1 MIRIVSPLLGTV
13 VSVRVS
19 VGDTV
24 AAGEAL
30 CVIESMKMEHAV
42 CAEQAMVVRS
52 VAVAAGDKVENGAV
66 LVEGEVVD
74 AGRAGAK
81 VDASGG
87 GVSDGTSDSSRLAAL
102 RERKHKLTDAA
113 RQAATQKRHTRGMRT
128 VRENIAQL
136 FDHGTFVEYGGFAVA
151 AQRRRRETQDLIDNT
166 PADGLVTGI
175 GLVDGRRCAVLAYD
189 YTVLAGT
196 QGFVNHR
203 KTDRILEVIE
213 RERLPVVL
221 YAEGGGGR
229 PGDVDAPGVAGL
241 DVMSF
246 ASFARLSGLVPTVGI
261 VAGYCFAGNAALLGC
276 CDVIIA
282 TENANVGMAGP
293 AMIEGGGLG
302 VVSPHEIGPVS
313 VQRANGV
320 IDIVVA
326 DESQATATA
335 KRYLEYFAVHA
346 DNAAETATT
355 EATDASPRVE
365 LREVIPAQRTR
376 VYDMRRVVEA
386 LVDRDSLLELRRDF
400 APGAVTALARVL
412 GHRVGV
418 IANVPAHLGGAIDAD
433 AADKFARF
441 VQLCDAYDLPIVSL
455 CDTPGFM
462 VGPEAERSAQ
472 VRHFARL
479 FVTAASIS
487 VPWITVVVR
496 KGYGLGAQAMSAG
509 SFHAAT
515 TTVAWPTGEF
525 GGMGLEG
532 AVRLGYRKELV
543 AAPDEAARAELEQR
557 LIASAYEQGSAL
569 NMAMHIEID
578 DVIDPADTPA
588 RIAATLRACAPRPP
602 RSGKKRPMIDTW

>member
-1 MIRIVSPLLGTV
+1 VIRIVSPLLGTV

-24 AAGEAL
+24 AAGEEL

-42 CAEQAMVVRS
+42 CAEHDLVVRS
-52 VAVAAGDKVENGAV
+52 VAVAAGDKVENGQ
-66 LVEGEVVD
+66 LLVD
-74 AGRAGAK
+74 ADAADSGRDSAK
-81 VDASGG
+81 QADVTSAGG
-87 GVSDGTSDSSRLAAL
+87 GVGDPSRLAAL
-102 RERKHKLTDAA
+102 RERKQKLTDDARPAA
-113 RQAATQKRHTRGMRT
+113 AQKRHSRGMRT
-128 VRENIAQL
+128 VRENIAEL

-175 GLVDGRRCAVLAYD
+175 GLVDGRRCAMLAYD

-282 TENANVGMAGP
+282 AENTNIGMAGP

-302 VVSPHEIGPVS
+302 VVSPRDIGPAS

-326 DESQATATA
+326 DESQATRVA
-335 KRYLEYFAVHA
+335 KRYLEYFAVRVV
-346 DNAAETATT
+346 ETSDT
-355 EATDASPRVE
+355 SPRVE

-386 LVDRDSLLELRRDF
+386 LVDQDSLLELRRDF
-400 APGAVTALARVL
+400 ALGAVTALARVH
-412 GHRVGV
+412 GRAVGV
-418 IANVPAHLGGAIDAD
+418 IANAPAHLGGAIDAD
-433 AADKFARF
+433 AADKFSRF
-441 VQLCDAYDLPIVSL
+441 VQLCDAHDLPIVSL

-479 FVTAASIS
+479 FVTAASIT

-496 KGYGLGAQAMSAG
+496 KGYGLGAQAMAAG

-515 TTVAWPTGEF
+515 TTIAWPTGEF

-532 AVRLGYRKELV
+532 AVRLGYRKELE
-543 AAPDEAARAELEQR
+543 AAPDEAARSELEQR
-557 LIASAYEQGSAL
+557 LVAAAYEQGSAL

-588 RIAATLRACAPRPP
+588 RIAAILQACAPVPP
-602 RSGKKRPMIDTW
+602 RIGKKRPMIDTW

>member
-24 AAGEAL
+24 AAGEEL

-42 CAEQAMVVRS
+42 CAEHDLVVRS
-52 VAVAAGDKVENGAV
+52 VAVAAGDKVENGQ
-66 LVEGEVVD
+66 LLVD
-74 AGRAGAK
+74 ADAADSGRDSAK
-81 VDASGG
+81 QADVTSARDA
-87 GVSDGTSDSSRLAAL
+87 SRLAAL
-102 RERKHKLTDAA
+102 RERKQKLTDDARPAA
-113 RQAATQKRHTRGMRT
+113 AQKRHSRGMRT
-128 VRENIAQL
+128 VRENIADL
-136 FDHGTFVEYGGFAVA
+136 FDQGTFVEYGGFAVA

-175 GLVDGRRCAVLAYD
+175 GLVDGRRCAMLAYD

-282 TENANVGMAGP
+282 AENANIGMAGP

-302 VVSPHEIGPVS
+302 VVSPRDIGPAS

-326 DESQATATA
+326 DESQATRVA
-335 KRYLEYFAVHA
+335 KRYLEYFAVRVV
-346 DNAAETATT
+346 ETSDT
-355 EATDASPRVE
+355 SPRVE

-386 LVDRDSLLELRRDF
+386 LVDQDSLLELRRDF
-400 APGAVTALARVL
+400 ALGAVTALARVH
-412 GHRVGV
+412 GRAVGV
-418 IANVPAHLGGAIDAD
+418 IANAPAHLGGAIDAD
-433 AADKFARF
+433 AADKLARF
-441 VQLCDAYDLPIVSL
+441 VQLCDAHDLPIVSL

-462 VGPEAERSAQ
+462 VGPDAETTAQ

-479 FVTAASIS
+479 FVTAASLT

-496 KGYGLGAQAMSAG
+496 KGYGLGAQAMAAG

-515 TTVAWPTGEF
+515 TTIAWPTGEF

-532 AVRLGYRKELV
+532 AVRLGYRKELD
-543 AAPDEAARAELEQR
+543 AAPDEASRTALEQR
-557 LIASAYEQGSAL
+557 LIAAAYEQGSAL

-588 RIAATLRACAPRPP
+588 RIAAILQACAPVPP
-602 RSGKKRPMIDTW
+602 RTGKKRPMIDTW

>member
-13 VSVRVS
+13 VSVRVV

-24 AAGEAL
+24 AIGEEL

-42 CAEQAMVVRS
+42 CAEQAMVVRG
-52 VAVAAGDKVENGAV
+52 VAAAAGDKVENGAV

-87 GVSDGTSDSSRLAAL
+87 VSDGTSDSSRLAAL
-102 RERKHKLTDAA
+102 RERKHKLTDDA

-128 VRENIAQL
+128 VRENIAEL

-203 KTDRILEVIE
+203 KTDRILDVVE

-282 TENANVGMAGP
+282 VENANIGMAGP

-302 VVSPHEIGPVS
+302 VVSPHDIGPVS
-313 VQRANGV
+313 VQRENGV
-320 IDIVVA
+320 VDIVVT

-335 KRYLEYFAVHA
+335 KRYLEYFAVR
-346 DNAAETATT
+346 DDDAAETVTT
-355 EATDASPRVE
+355 EATDASPRIE
-365 LREVIPAQRTR
+365 LREVIPSQRTR

-479 FVTAASIS
+479 FVTAASID

-515 TTVAWPTGEF
+515 TTIAWPTGEF

-532 AVRLGYRKELV
+532 AVRLGYRKELE

>member
-13 VSVRVS
+13 VSVRVG

-24 AAGEAL
+24 AAGDEL

-52 VAVAAGDKVENGAV
+52 VAVAAGDKVESGAV

-81 VDASGG
+81 VGVGG
-87 GVSDGTSDSSRLAAL
+87 GGASDAGDSSRLAAL
-102 RERKHKLTDAA
+102 RERKHKLTDDA

-128 VRENIAQL
+128 VRENIAEL

-189 YTVLAGT
+189 YMVLAGT

-203 KTDRILEVIE
+203 KTDRILEVVE

-282 TENANVGMAGP
+282 VENANIGMAGP

-302 VVSPHEIGPVS
+302 VVSPHDIGPVS
-313 VQRANGV
+313 VQCANGV
-320 IDIVVA
+320 IDIVVG

-335 KRYLEYFAVHA
+335 KRYLEYFAVRA
-346 DNAAETATT
+346 DDAAETVTADV
-355 EATDASPRVE
+355 AKAASSAADASPRIE

-418 IANVPAHLGGAIDAD
+418 IATCPLTWAV
-433 AADKFARF
+433 R
-441 VQLCDAYDLPIVSL
+441 S
-455 CDTPGFM
+455 TPTPPTSSRGSCNSATPTTFRSS
-462 VGPEAERSAQ
+462 RSATH
-472 VRHFARL
+472 R
-479 FVTAASIS
+479 ASWS
-487 VPWITVVVR
+487 GQKPNAVR
-496 KGYGLGAQAMSAG
+496 KCGTS
-509 SFHAAT
+509 
-515 TTVAWPTGEF
+515 
-525 GGMGLEG
+525 
-532 AVRLGYRKELV
+532 
-543 AAPDEAARAELEQR
+543 RA
-557 LIASAYEQGSAL
+557 SS
-569 NMAMHIEID
+569 
-578 DVIDPADTPA
+578 
-588 RIAATLRACAPRPP
+588 
-602 RSGKKRPMIDTW
+602 

>member
-24 AAGEAL
+24 AAGEEL

-42 CAEQAMVVRS
+42 CAEHDLVVRS
-52 VAVAAGDKVENGAV
+52 VAVAAGDKVENGQ
-66 LVEGEVVD
+66 LLVD
-74 AGRAGAK
+74 ADAADSGRDSAK
-81 VDASGG
+81 QADVTSARDA
-87 GVSDGTSDSSRLAAL
+87 SRLAAL
-102 RERKHKLTDAA
+102 RERKQKLTDDARPAA
-113 RQAATQKRHTRGMRT
+113 AQKRHSRGMRT
-128 VRENIAQL
+128 VRENIADL
-136 FDHGTFVEYGGFAVA
+136 FDQGTFVEYGGFAVA

-175 GLVDGRRCAVLAYD
+175 GLVDGRRCAMLAYD

-282 TENANVGMAGP
+282 AENANIGMAGP

-302 VVSPHEIGPVS
+302 VVSPRDIGPAS

-320 IDIVVA
+320 VDVVVA
-326 DESQATATA
+326 DESQATRVA
-335 KRYLEYFAVHA
+335 KRYLEYFAVRVV
-346 DNAAETATT
+346 ETSDT
-355 EATDASPRVE
+355 SPRVE
-365 LREVIPAQRTR
+365 LRDVIPAQRTR
-376 VYDMRRVVEA
+376 VYDMRRVVDA
-386 LVDRDSLLELRRDF
+386 LVDQDSLLELRRDF
-400 APGAVTALARVL
+400 ALGAVTALARVH
-412 GHRVGV
+412 GRAVGV
-418 IANVPAHLGGAIDAD
+418 IANTPAHLGGAIDAD
-433 AADKFARF
+433 AADKFSRF
-441 VQLCDAYDLPIVSL
+441 VQLCDAHDLPIVSL

-479 FVTAASIS
+479 FVTAASIT

-496 KGYGLGAQAMSAG
+496 KGYGLGAQAMAAG

-515 TTVAWPTGEF
+515 TTIAWPTGEF

-532 AVRLGYRKELV
+532 AVRLGYRKELE
-543 AAPDEAARAELEQR
+543 AAPDEAARSELEQR
-557 LIASAYEQGSAL
+557 LVAAAYEQGSAL

-588 RIAATLRACAPRPP
+588 RIAAILQACAPVPP
-602 RSGKKRPMIDTW
+602 RIGKKRPMIDTW

>member
-1 MIRIVSPLLGTV
+1 VIRIVSPLLGTV
-13 VSVRVS
+13 VSVRVV

-24 AAGEAL
+24 AVGEEL

-42 CAEQAMVVRS
+42 CAEQALVVRG

-87 GVSDGTSDSSRLAAL
+87 VSDGTSDSSRLAAL
-102 RERKHKLTDAA
+102 RERKHKLTDDA

-128 VRENIAQL
+128 VRENIAEL
-136 FDHGTFVEYGGFAVA
+136 FDQGTFVEYGGFAVA

-302 VVSPHEIGPVS
+302 VVSPHDIGPVN

-320 IDIVVA
+320 IDIVVG

-346 DNAAETATT
+346 DDAAETVTT
-355 EATDASPRVE
+355 EATDVSPRVE

-418 IANVPAHLGGAIDAD
+418 VANVPAHLGGAIDAD

-479 FVTAASIS
+479 FVTAASIT

-515 TTVAWPTGEF
+515 TTIAWPTGEF

-532 AVRLGYRKELV
+532 AVRLGYRKELE

-578 DVIDPADTPA
+578 DVIDPADT
-588 RIAATLRACAPRPP
+588 RIKLVEGLRVLRT
-602 RSGKKRPMIDTW
+602 KRDESPQRKHGNIPL

>member
-24 AAGEAL
+24 TAGEEL

-42 CAEQAMVVRS
+42 CAEHDLVVRS
-52 VAVAAGDKVENGAV
+52 VAVAAGDKVENGQ
-66 LVEGEVVD
+66 LLVD
-74 AGRAGAK
+74 ADAADSGRDSAK
-81 VDASGG
+81 QADVTSARDA
-87 GVSDGTSDSSRLAAL
+87 SRLAAL
-102 RERKHKLTDAA
+102 RERKQKLTDDARPAA
-113 RQAATQKRHTRGMRT
+113 AQKRHSRGMRT
-128 VRENIAQL
+128 VRENIADL
-136 FDHGTFVEYGGFAVA
+136 FDQGTFVEYGGFAVA

-175 GLVDGRRCAVLAYD
+175 GLVDGRRCAMLAYD

-241 DVMSF
+241 DVKSF

-282 TENANVGMAGP
+282 AENANIGMAGP

-302 VVSPHEIGPVS
+302 VVSPRDIGPAS

-320 IDIVVA
+320 VDVVVA
-326 DESQATATA
+326 DESQATRVA
-335 KRYLEYFAVHA
+335 KRYLEYFAVRVV
-346 DNAAETATT
+346 ETSDTL
-355 EATDASPRVE
+355 PRVE

-386 LVDRDSLLELRRDF
+386 LVDQDSLLELRRDF
-400 APGAVTALARVL
+400 ALGAVTALARVH
-412 GHRVGV
+412 GRAVGV
-418 IANVPAHLGGAIDAD
+418 IANAPAHLGGAIDAD
-433 AADKFARF
+433 AADKLARF
-441 VQLCDAYDLPIVSL
+441 VQLCDAHDLPIVSL

-479 FVTAASIS
+479 FVTAASIT

-496 KGYGLGAQAMSAG
+496 KGYGLGAQAMAAG

-515 TTVAWPTGEF
+515 TTIAWPTGEF

-532 AVRLGYRKELV
+532 AVRLGYRKELE

-588 RIAATLRACAPRPP
+588 RIAAILQACAPVPP
-602 RSGKKRPMIDTW
+602 RIGKKRPMIDTW

>member
-24 AAGEAL
+24 AAGEEL

-42 CAEQAMVVRS
+42 CAEHDLVVRS
-52 VAVAAGDKVENGAV
+52 VAVAAGDKVENGQ
-66 LVEGEVVD
+66 LLVD
-74 AGRAGAK
+74 ADAADSGRDSAK
-81 VDASGG
+81 QADVTSAGG
-87 GVSDGTSDSSRLAAL
+87 GVGDPSRLAAL
-102 RERKHKLTDAA
+102 RERKQKLTDDARPAA
-113 RQAATQKRHTRGMRT
+113 AQKRHSRGMRT
-128 VRENIAQL
+128 VRENIAEL

-175 GLVDGRRCAVLAYD
+175 GLVDGRRCAMLAYD

-282 TENANVGMAGP
+282 AENTNIGMAGP

-302 VVSPHEIGPVS
+302 VVSPRDIGPAS

-326 DESQATATA
+326 DESQATRVA
-335 KRYLEYFAVHA
+335 KRYLEYFAVRVV
-346 DNAAETATT
+346 ETSDT
-355 EATDASPRVE
+355 SPRVE

-386 LVDRDSLLELRRDF
+386 LVDQDSLLELRRDF
-400 APGAVTALARVL
+400 ALGAVTALARVH
-412 GHRVGV
+412 GRAVGV
-418 IANVPAHLGGAIDAD
+418 IANAPAHLGGAIDAD
-433 AADKFARF
+433 AADKFSRF
-441 VQLCDAYDLPIVSL
+441 VQLCDAHDLPIVSL

-479 FVTAASIS
+479 FVTAASIT

-496 KGYGLGAQAMSAG
+496 KGYGLGAQAMAAG

-515 TTVAWPTGEF
+515 TTIAWPTGEF

-532 AVRLGYRKELV
+532 AVRLGYRKELE
-543 AAPDEAARAELEQR
+543 AAPDEAARSELEQR
-557 LIASAYEQGSAL
+557 LVAAAYEQGSAL

-588 RIAATLRACAPRPP
+588 RIAAILQACAPVPP
-602 RSGKKRPMIDTW
+602 RIGKKRPMIDTW

>member
-13 VSVRVS
+13 VSVRVV

-24 AAGEAL
+24 AIGEEL

-42 CAEQAMVVRS
+42 CAEQAFVVRG

-87 GVSDGTSDSSRLAAL
+87 VSDGTSDSSRLAAL
-102 RERKHKLTDAA
+102 RERKHKLTDDA

-128 VRENIAQL
+128 VRENIAEL
-136 FDHGTFVEYGGFAVA
+136 FDQGTFVEYGGFAVA

-189 YTVLAGT
+189 YSVLAGT

-203 KTDRILEVIE
+203 KTDRILDVVE
-213 RERLPVVL
+213 REQLPVVL

-282 TENANVGMAGP
+282 VENANIGMAGP

-302 VVSPHEIGPVS
+302 VVSPHDIGPVS

-320 IDIVVA
+320 VDIVVG

-346 DNAAETATT
+346 DNAAETVTT

-479 FVTAASIS
+479 FVTAASID

-532 AVRLGYRKELV
+532 AVRLGYRKELE

>member
-1 MIRIVSPLLGTV
+1 IRIVSPLLGTV

-24 AAGEAL
+24 AAGEEL

-42 CAEQAMVVRS
+42 CAEHDLVVRS
-52 VAVAAGDKVENGAV
+52 VAVAAGDKVENGQ
-66 LVEGEVVD
+66 LLVD
-74 AGRAGAK
+74 ADAADSGRDSAK
-81 VDASGG
+81 QADVTSARDA
-87 GVSDGTSDSSRLAAL
+87 SRLAAL
-102 RERKHKLTDAA
+102 RERKQKLTDDARPAA
-113 RQAATQKRHTRGMRT
+113 AQKRHSRGMRT
-128 VRENIAQL
+128 VRENIADL
-136 FDHGTFVEYGGFAVA
+136 FDQGTFVEYGGFAVA

-175 GLVDGRRCAVLAYD
+175 GLVDGRRCAMLAYD

-203 KTDRILEVIE
+203 KTDRILDVIE

-241 DVMSF
+241 DVKSF

-282 TENANVGMAGP
+282 AENANIGMAGP

-302 VVSPHEIGPVS
+302 VVSPRDIGPAS

-320 IDIVVA
+320 VDVVVA
-326 DESQATATA
+326 DESQATRVA
-335 KRYLEYFAVHA
+335 KRYLEYFAVRVV
-346 DNAAETATT
+346 ETSDT
-355 EATDASPRVE
+355 SPRVE
-365 LREVIPAQRTR
+365 LRDVIPAQRTR
-376 VYDMRRVVEA
+376 VYDMRRVVDA
-386 LVDRDSLLELRRDF
+386 LVDQDSLLELRRDF
-400 APGAVTALARVL
+400 ALGAVTALARVH
-412 GHRVGV
+412 GRAVGV
-418 IANVPAHLGGAIDAD
+418 IANIPAHLGGAIDAD
-433 AADKFARF
+433 AADKFSRF
-441 VQLCDAYDLPIVSL
+441 VQLCDAHDLPIVSL

-479 FVTAASIS
+479 FVTAASIT

-496 KGYGLGAQAMSAG
+496 KGYGLGAQAMAAG

-515 TTVAWPTGEF
+515 TTIAWPTGEF

-532 AVRLGYRKELV
+532 AVRLGYRKELE
-543 AAPDEAARAELEQR
+543 AAPDEAARSELEQR
-557 LIASAYEQGSAL
+557 LVAAAYEQGSAL

-588 RIAATLRACAPRPP
+588 RIAAILQACAPVPP
-602 RSGKKRPMIDTW
+602 RIGKKRPMIDTW

>member
-13 VSVRVS
+13 VSVRVV

-24 AAGEAL
+24 AIGEEL

-52 VAVAAGDKVENGAV
+52 VAVAAGDKVESGAV

-74 AGRAGAK
+74 AGRAGAE

-87 GVSDGTSDSSRLAAL
+87 GVSDGTSDSSRLAEL
-102 RERKHKLTDAA
+102 RERKRKLTDDA

-128 VRENIAQL
+128 VRENIAEL

-151 AQRRRRETQDLIDNT
+151 AQRRRRETHDLIDNT

-189 YTVLAGT
+189 YSVLAGT

-203 KTDRILEVIE
+203 KTDRILDVVE

-282 TENANVGMAGP
+282 VENANIGMAGP

-302 VVSPHEIGPVS
+302 VVSPHDIGPVN

-320 IDIVVA
+320 IDIVVG

-346 DNAAETATT
+346 DDAAETTTT
-355 EATDASPRVE
+355 EATDVSPRVE

-479 FVTAASIS
+479 FVTAASID

-532 AVRLGYRKELV
+532 AVRLGYRKELA

-588 RIAATLRACAPRPP
+588 RIAATLRACAPRPT
-602 RSGKKRPMIDTW
+602 RLGKKRPMIDTW

>member
-1 MIRIVSPLLGTV
+1 
-13 VSVRVS
+13 
-19 VGDTV
+19 
-24 AAGEAL
+24 
-30 CVIESMKMEHAV
+30 
-42 CAEQAMVVRS
+42 
-52 VAVAAGDKVENGAV
+52 
-66 LVEGEVVD
+66 
-74 AGRAGAK
+74 
-81 VDASGG
+81 
-87 GVSDGTSDSSRLAAL
+87 
-102 RERKHKLTDAA
+102 
-113 RQAATQKRHTRGMRT
+113 
-128 VRENIAQL
+128 VRENIADL
-136 FDHGTFVEYGGFAVA
+136 FDQGTFVEYGGFAVA

-175 GLVDGRRCAVLAYD
+175 GLVDGRRCAMLAYD

-282 TENANVGMAGP
+282 AENANIGMAGP

-302 VVSPHEIGPVS
+302 VVSPRDIGPAS

-326 DESQATATA
+326 DESQATRVA
-335 KRYLEYFAVHA
+335 KRYLEYFAVRVV
-346 DNAAETATT
+346 ETSDT
-355 EATDASPRVE
+355 SPRVE
-365 LREVIPAQRTR
+365 LRDVIPAQRTR

-386 LVDRDSLLELRRDF
+386 LVDQDSLLELRRDF
-400 APGAVTALARVL
+400 ALGAVTALARVH
-412 GHRVGV
+412 GRAVGV
-418 IANVPAHLGGAIDAD
+418 IANAPAHLGGAIDAD
-433 AADKFARF
+433 AADKLARF
-441 VQLCDAYDLPIVSL
+441 VQLCDAHDLPIVSL

-479 FVTAASIS
+479 FVTAASIT

-496 KGYGLGAQAMSAG
+496 KGYGLGAQAMAAG

-515 TTVAWPTGEF
+515 TTIAWPTGEF

-532 AVRLGYRKELV
+532 AVRLGYRKELE
-543 AAPDEAARAELEQR
+543 AAPDEAARSELEQR
-557 LIASAYEQGSAL
+557 LVAAAYEQGSAL

-588 RIAATLRACAPRPP
+588 RIAAILQACAPVSP
-602 RSGKKRPMIDTW
+602 RIGKKRPMIDTW

>member
-13 VSVRVS
+13 VSVRVG

-24 AAGEAL
+24 AIGEEL

-42 CAEQAMVVRS
+42 CAEQAMVVRG
-52 VAVAAGDKVENGAV
+52 VAVAAGDKVESGAV

-87 GVSDGTSDSSRLAAL
+87 VSDDTSDSSRLAAL
-102 RERKHKLTDAA
+102 RERKHKLTDDA
-113 RQAATQKRHTRGMRT
+113 RQVATQKRHSRGMRT
-128 VRENIAQL
+128 VRENIAEL

-189 YTVLAGT
+189 YSVLAGT

-276 CDVIIA
+276 CDVIISA
-282 TENANVGMAGP
+282 ENANIGMAGP

-302 VVSPHEIGPVS
+302 VVSPRDIGPVS

-320 IDIVVA
+320 VDVVVA
-326 DESQATATA
+326 DESQATRVA
-335 KRYLEYFAVHA
+335 KRYLEYFAARVV
-346 DNAAETATT
+346 ETADT
-355 EATDASPRVE
+355 SPRVG
-365 LREVIPAQRTR
+365 LRDVIPAQRTR
-376 VYDMRRVVEA
+376 VYDMRRVVDA
-386 LVDRDSLLELRRDF
+386 LVDEDSLLELRRDF
-400 APGAVTALARVL
+400 ALGAVTALARVY
-412 GHRVGV
+412 GRAVGV

-479 FVTAASIS
+479 FVTAASIT

-496 KGYGLGAQAMSAG
+496 KGYGLGAQAMAAG

-515 TTVAWPTGEF
+515 TTIAWPTGEF

-532 AVRLGYRKELV
+532 AVRLGYRKELE
-543 AAPDEAARAELEQR
+543 AAPDEAARSELEQR
-557 LIASAYEQGSAL
+557 LVAAAYEQGSAL

-588 RIAATLRACAPRPP
+588 RIAAILQACAPVPP
-602 RSGKKRPMIDTW
+602 RIGKKRPMIDTW

>member
-24 AAGEAL
+24 AAGEEL

-42 CAEQAMVVRS
+42 CAEHDLVVRS
-52 VAVAAGDKVENGAV
+52 VAVAAGDKVENGQ
-66 LVEGEVVD
+66 LLVD
-74 AGRAGAK
+74 ADAADSGRDSAK
-81 VDASGG
+81 QADVTSARDA
-87 GVSDGTSDSSRLAAL
+87 SRLAAL
-102 RERKHKLTDAA
+102 RERKQKLTDDARPAA
-113 RQAATQKRHTRGMRT
+113 AQKRHSRGMRT
-128 VRENIAQL
+128 VRENIADL
-136 FDHGTFVEYGGFAVA
+136 FDQGTFVEYGGFAVA

-175 GLVDGRRCAVLAYD
+175 GLVDGRRCAMLAYD

-282 TENANVGMAGP
+282 AENANIGMAGP

-302 VVSPHEIGPVS
+302 VVSPRDIGPAS

-320 IDIVVA
+320 VDVVVA
-326 DESQATATA
+326 DESQATRVA
-335 KRYLEYFAVHA
+335 KRYLEYFAVRVV
-346 DNAAETATT
+346 ETS
-355 EATDASPRVE
+355 DMSPRVE
-365 LREVIPAQRTR
+365 LRDVIPAQRTR
-376 VYDMRRVVEA
+376 VYDMRRVVDA
-386 LVDRDSLLELRRDF
+386 LVDQDSLLELRRDF
-400 APGAVTALARVL
+400 ALGAVTALARVH
-412 GHRVGV
+412 GRAVGV
-418 IANVPAHLGGAIDAD
+418 IANTPAHLGGAIDAD
-433 AADKFARF
+433 AADKFSRF
-441 VQLCDAYDLPIVSL
+441 VQLCDAHDLPIVSL

-479 FVTAASIS
+479 FVTAASIT

-496 KGYGLGAQAMSAG
+496 KGYGLGAQAMAAG

-515 TTVAWPTGEF
+515 TTIAWPTGEF

-532 AVRLGYRKELV
+532 AVRLGYRKELE
-543 AAPDEAARAELEQR
+543 AAPDEAARSELEQR
-557 LIASAYEQGSAL
+557 LVAAAYEQGSAL

-588 RIAATLRACAPRPP
+588 RIAAILQACAPVPP
-602 RSGKKRPMIDTW
+602 RIGKKRPMIDTW